1 MFYSTGPWNCRK
13 LFTFCQRLCCLFECK
28 LRLIKIFSIGLLVPI
43 SQNFF
48 GLILHTFLKDRLS
61 LNTETYI
68 IKNNK
73 KFQLSSRIF
82 IPLATQQP
90 AKSDDS
96 KSTHPSPT
104 LTTWSCGQRLLSGLP
119 PPSYLEIHRYLQ

>member
-1 MFYSTGPWNCRK
+1 VLNSTGPWNCSK
-13 LFTFCQRLCCLFECK
+13 LFTFCQRLYCLFECK

-43 SQNFF
+43 TQKFF
-48 GLILHTFLKDRLS
+48 GLILLTFLKHRPS

-73 KFQLSSRIF
+73 KIQLSSRIF
-82 IPLATQQP
+82 THLATQQP
-90 AKSDDS
+90 AKSADS

-119 PPSYLEIHRYLQ
+119 PPSYLDSHRYLQ